1 MLLRCYFVPEKLF
14 TCIVDLRF
22 SPVVSVFTVEP
33 GTSSLV
39 HIFDFVF
46 APPESISYSTHL
58 HLSFLPPTSRSSSP
72 LPSSFAPAGAEP
84 PASKPYHVYI
94 RRNEP
99 QIVFGSIDAGVPN
112 RKREDGLTFLDVLW
126 NEAPFAT
133 HRAFTTAVARIAA
146 EWEKAQRFT
155 AQERTAVVTAAGK
168 AEQELRTA

>member
-1 MLLRCYFVPEKLF
+1 MIARMSRHVAGVLVFSIALAVPQ
-14 TCIVDLRF
+14 F
-22 SPVVSVFTVEP
+22 SAAQGPNP
-33 GTSSLV
+33 
-39 HIFDFVF
+39 
-46 APPESISYSTHL
+46 ASIGEQL
-58 HLSFLPPTSRSSSP
+58 M
-72 LPSSFAPAGAEP
+72 AEP
-84 PASKPYHVYI
+84 AVKAALEAV

-112 RKREDGLTFLDVLW
+112 KKREDGLTFLDVLW

-133 HRAFTTAVARIAA
+133 HRAFTSAVARIAA